1 MTDETDGDG
10 PDRTDHAEALESIP
24 SREGGAD
31 AAAGDAAAETAP
43 ESTAA
48 ERPGAGEPVRADGGS
63 VGVESP
69 FEVVSS
75 VEETR
80 LDKLRKLYDSYVRAP
95 FFIVWTDW
103 RARIGFTIVFTY
115 LLMGIVGPLVVEPTE
130 VGEAGALAKPFQNW
144 EYPLGTDNMGRDLF
158 SQVVFSTT
166 EILKMV
172 FAGALATV
180 GVGTM
185 VGAVAGYK
193 GGWVDTVLSSV
204 TDIFIN
210 LPGFPT
216 VMVLALLLPIGSNPY
231 TVGLLLSIAAWGGL
245 ARAIRSQMLTLRG
258 ESFVEASRAMGIP
271 SRDIVFKEIVPHLM
285 PFVVINLTNAAR
297 RVIFSAVGLYYL
309 GILPFENLNWG
320 ITLNQAYGAGAH
332 YRPGA
337 LHWFLTPMIAIVVF
351 SVGLILLGQSLD
363 RVFNPRV
370 RARHEKRSGD
380 MAPDGE
386 SDEELTGDVGSV

>member
-1 MTDETDGDG
+1 MSDSNDG
-10 PDRTDHAEALESIP
+10 PDRKDHADALEAIP
-24 SREGGAD
+24 GRDGSTDAD
-31 AAAGDAAAETAP
+31 DRVART
-43 ESTAA
+43 
-48 ERPGAGEPVRADGGS
+48 DGGN
-63 VGVESP
+63 VGVDSP

-80 LDKLRKLYDSYVRAP
+80 LDRLRKIYDAYVRAP
-95 FFIVWTDW
+95 FLIVWTDW
-103 RARIGFTIVFTY
+103 RARIGFTIVFAY
-115 LLMGIVGPLVVEPTE
+115 LFMGIVGPHIIEPTE

-144 EYPLGTDNMGRDLF
+144 DYPLGTDQMGRDLL

-172 FAGALATV
+172 TSGALATV
-180 GVGTM
+180 GVGTL
-185 VGAVAGYK
+185 VGAIAGYK
-193 GGWVDTVLSSV
+193 GGWADTVLSSI

-216 VMVLALLLPIGSNPY
+216 VMVLALLLPIGGNPY
-231 TVGLLLSIAAWGGL
+231 VIGILLSIAAWGGL
-245 ARAIRSQMLTLRG
+245 ARAIRSQMLTLRS

-271 SRDIVFKEIVPHLM
+271 NRDIIFKEIVPHLM

-309 GILPFENLNWG
+309 GILPFEKLNWG
-320 ITLNQAYGAGAH
+320 ITLNQAYQSGAH

-337 LHWFLTPMIAIVVF
+337 LHWFLVPMIAIIVF
-351 SVGLILLGQSLD
+351 SIGLILLGQSLD

-370 RARHEKRSGD
+370 RARHEKRSEGGETSGED
-380 MAPDGE
+380 DEMSGE
-386 SDEELTGDVGSV
+386 SMVGGV